1 MIPQYGEL
9 NRIYSDFIVS
19 HTFSFDKQKFITNFY
34 KQYNDTKA
42 FEAAILEL
50 VLDKQKE
57 QYTLILDSL
66 RAEIEKNM
74 MLYEKY
80 PLLDDEIISRVC
92 YHFAD
97 RYNIDIEEQLEVTQK
112 LNKPLNEA
120 YNRYD
125 SIDYREHTA
134 EEEKQAEKEY
144 ERCKAEYEKEKEEL
158 DKLYELQKQARKE
171 AFQYIEN
178 CCGDIYKLSFH
189 FMEILAKYI
198 PVAKDKPEELTKPS
212 EPDMQEEAPKEE
224 QHEYFD
230 MELLS
235 HVYTTCVG
243 EQFENISEYDFYA
256 CMNLHPGKC
265 KLKIKTREKIRV
277 CYLIFLMGEQL
288 PKLDREN
295 WKKNILKMLDIEEN
309 YYKSKYKEPVSDFP
323 SDSNQKFA
331 KEMDLQELLSKPV
344 WQMTGEEFIFLSKHA
359 SRQTETQ
366 PQPITDTER
375 KYVYGILGI
384 AKLFG
389 CSLPTANRIKKSGKI
404 DKAITQIGRKIIVDV
419 ELALELAGKKTGGRK

>member
-1 MIPQYGEL
+1 MAAEIQIMIPQYGEL

-50 VLDKQKE
+50 VHDKQKE
-57 QYTLILDSL
+57 QYTLILNSL
-66 RAEIEKNM
+66 RTEIEKNI
-74 MLYEKY
+74 LIYEKH
-80 PLLDDEIISRVC
+80 PLFDDEIISRVC
-92 YHFAD
+92 YNFAG
-97 RYNIDIEEQLEVTQK
+97 RYDTDIKAQLEVTQK
-112 LNKPLNEA
+112 LSKPLNEA

-125 SIDYREHTA
+125 SIGYRKHSA
-134 EEEKQAEKEY
+134 EEEMQAEKEY
-144 ERCKAEYEKEKEEL
+144 ERCKSEYEKEKEEL
-158 DKLYELQKQARKE
+158 NRLYELQKQARKE

-224 QHEYFD
+224 QYEYFD

-235 HVYTTCVG
+235 LVYTTCVG

-256 CMNLHPGKC
+256 CMNLRLGKC
-265 KLKIKTREKIRV
+265 KLKIKPREKIRI

-288 PKLDREN
+288 PKPDREN

-331 KEMDLQELLSKPV
+331 KEMDA
-344 WQMTGEEFIFLSKHA
+344 IF
-359 SRQTETQ
+359 R
-366 PQPITDTER
+366 
-375 KYVYGILGI
+375 
-384 AKLFG
+384 
-389 CSLPTANRIKKSGKI
+389 
-404 DKAITQIGRKIIVDV
+404 
-419 ELALELAGKKTGGRK
+419 

>member
-1 MIPQYGEL
+1 MAGEILIMIPQYGEL

-97 RYNIDIEEQLEVTQK
+97 RYNIDIEEQLEVTQR

-125 SIDYREHTA
+125 SIGYREHTA

-158 DKLYELQKQARKE
+158 NRLYELQKQAKKE

-198 PVAKDKPEELTKPS
+198 PVAKDKPD
-212 EPDMQEEAPKEE
+212 EPNKQETQQNVSKERP
-224 QHEYFD
+224 EYFNT
-230 MELLS
+230 ELLS
-235 HVYTTCVG
+235 LIHKVCVG
-243 EQFENISEYDFYA
+243 EQFEDIATQDFYA
-256 CMNLHPGKC
+256 NMNLYSC
-265 KLKIKTREKIRV
+265 KKELKIKAREKIRV
-277 CYLIFLMGEQL
+277 CYLIFLMSERL
-288 PKLDREN
+288 PRQDRDK
-295 WKKNILKMLDIEEN
+295 WKNIILKQLDIDEN

-331 KEMDLQELLSKPV
+331 KEMDA
-344 WQMTGEEFIFLSKHA
+344 IF
-359 SRQTETQ
+359 R
-366 PQPITDTER
+366 
-375 KYVYGILGI
+375 
-384 AKLFG
+384 
-389 CSLPTANRIKKSGKI
+389 
-404 DKAITQIGRKIIVDV
+404 
-419 ELALELAGKKTGGRK
+419 

>member
-1 MIPQYGEL
+1 MADNIQTMIPRYGEL
-9 NRIYSDFIVS
+9 NRIYRDYIDNRV
-19 HTFSFDKQKFITNFY
+19 FSFDRQKFISDFC
-34 KQYNDTKA
+34 QEYNDMKS

-50 VLDKQKE
+50 VLDRQKE
-57 QYTLILDSL
+57 QYTLILNSL
-66 RAEIEKNM
+66 KTEIEKSIQA
-74 MLYEKY
+74 YETH
-80 PLLDDEIISRVC
+80 PISDSAIEHVC
-92 YHFAD
+92 YQHME
-97 RYNIDIEEQLEVTQK
+97 RYSLEIKAQLDVTRS
-112 LNKPLNEA
+112 LSKPLNEA
-120 YNRYD
+120 NNRYD
-125 SIDYREHTA
+125 SIGYREHTA

-331 KEMDLQELLSKPV
+331 KEMDA
-344 WQMTGEEFIFLSKHA
+344 IF
-359 SRQTETQ
+359 R
-366 PQPITDTER
+366 
-375 KYVYGILGI
+375 
-384 AKLFG
+384 
-389 CSLPTANRIKKSGKI
+389 
-404 DKAITQIGRKIIVDV
+404 
-419 ELALELAGKKTGGRK
+419 